1 MDIYHDAM
9 ATRNRLRDTLNH
21 KKRPCH
27 AELVTEGKKRLVRM
41 TDALAKFKADSRAT
55 VRAAIK
61 VLNQGDFRLMS
72 LTVLLTP
79 VNQTNARR
87 YQKIASTVVW
97 WSW

>member
-1 MDIYHDAM
+1 
-9 ATRNRLRDTLNH
+9 
-21 KKRPCH
+21 
-27 AELVTEGKKRLVRM
+27 M

-87 YQKIASTVVW
+87 YQKIASTVVVVVVVAFI
-97 WSW
+97 SATDQFPLFQ